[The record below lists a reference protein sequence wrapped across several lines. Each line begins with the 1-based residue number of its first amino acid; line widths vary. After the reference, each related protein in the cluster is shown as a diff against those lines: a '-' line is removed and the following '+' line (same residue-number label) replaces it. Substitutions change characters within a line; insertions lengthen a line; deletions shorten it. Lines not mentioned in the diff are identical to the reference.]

1 MIYALSIATA
11 IYLVFAFIWDIK
23 ERAIYSFP
31 CEVLIVLWTVYLAM
45 SGKVSL
51 LFFLGY
57 VVVDGL
63 IFFVLKSRSIWGD
76 GDSELLL
83 LFMQV
88 YLAFC
93 HHYSIKEICFELLTL
108 ASALIIAILV
118 SGVEAKLRSERFCMN
133 RSVAVAPGFAI
144 VIITLMVKG
153 VIIC

>member
-45 SGKVSL
+45 SENMSL
-51 LFFLGY
+51 TFLLGY
-57 VVVDGL
+57 VLVGGFIYLV
-63 IFFVLKSRSIWGD
+63 FKFRKVWGD
-76 GDSELLL
+76 GDNELLL

-108 ASALIIAILV
+108 ASALVIAILV

-144 VIITLMVKG
+144 VIITLMVRG